1 MIKSDSKPKSECNGI
16 DVTALRD
23 TAAVIAADPARG
35 TARFNV
41 RTLWDGGTR
50 SRSTVNGYELGGQVI
65 KRRFEVKTDEPLELL
80 GENSAPN
87 PQELL
92 MAAVN
97 ACMTVGYVAN
107 AALMGVTLSQLEIEL
122 EGMLDLRGFLGLS
135 DEVPAGYRSLEYTV
149 RISGD
154 GTPEQFTSIHE
165 AVMRTSPNY
174 FNMVQPISMKGR
186 LDIR

>member
-1 MIKSDSKPKSECNGI
+1 MSKSDPKPDAQCNGI
-16 DVTALRD
+16 DVAALRD
-23 TAAVIAADPARG
+23 VAAVIASDPAKG
-35 TARFNV
+35 AARFNV
-41 RTLWDGGTR
+41 RTLWEGATR
-50 SRSTVNGYELGGQVI
+50 SRSTVNGYELGGQLI
-65 KRRFEVKTDEPLELL
+65 ERRFEIETDEPLELL
-80 GENSAPN
+80 GGNSAPN

-107 AALMGVTLSQLEIEL
+107 AAMMGVTLSHLEIEL

-135 DEVPAGYRSLEYTV
+135 DDIPAGYRSLEYTV

-174 FNMVQPISMKGR
+174 FNMVQPISMNGR

>member
-1 MIKSDSKPKSECNGI
+1 MIKSDTNSKSECNGI
-16 DVTALRD
+16 DVAALRE
-23 TAAVIAADPARG
+23 TAAVIAADPAKG
-35 TARFNV
+35 AARFSV
-41 RTLWDGGTR
+41 RTQWEGGTR
-50 SRSTVNGYELGGQVI
+50 SRSTVSGYELGGQVI
-65 KRRFEVKTDEPLELL
+65 ERQFEVETDEPLELL
-80 GENSAPN
+80 GGNSAPN

-107 AALMGVTLSQLEIEL
+107 AAMMGVTLSQLEIEL

-135 DEVPAGYRSLEYTV
+135 DDVPAGYRNLEYTV

-174 FNMVQPISMKGR
+174 FNMAQPISMSGR
-186 LDIR
+186 LDIC